1 MPKPKGTPGG
11 NKNPVQ
17 NAELKAKQYK
27 RVDADA
33 FPLDDRPTGINLFAI
48 DGQLLRASEMTSQE
62 RAAWLRR
69 VIHAAVEA
77 ELLPRARV
85 RAREMLAAGM
95 SADEVAAATG
105 LLIVEV
111 EGLQQT

>member
-11 NKNPVQ
+11 NPSPVQ
-17 NAELKAKQYK
+17 NAALKAKQFK
-27 RVDADA
+27 RVDTG
-33 FPLDDRPTGINLFAI
+33 DREIETRTTGIKLYVEDAI
-48 DGQLLRASEMTSQE
+48 VLRSQITNPQE

-85 RAREMLAAGM
+85 RAREMLAGGISVA
-95 SADEVAAATG
+95 EVAVATG

-111 EGLQQT
+111 EGLERK